1 MKSNRLIRSH
11 QGSDFLAK
19 GKARKNPPGRKI
31 SDSLRIS
38 SREIWTL
45 NADAGNA
52 VYGESRRKFGDQE
65 WRRWLPARSK
75 IAAGLLCARE
85 NPDGLI
91 PASGDTILY
100 LGAGHGTTIS
110 HLHDIICGTNNNAR
124 GRIIGVDI
132 APRCL
137 RDLTFLAKS
146 RPGLIPVLGDARK
159 YTEWQVY
166 LPNKVDWIFQ
176 DVAQSAQVDIFLG
189 ACDKFLNNGGTAL
202 LSLKAASERWTK
214 EGEKALFQQV
224 EAKIKDSGF
233 EIVEAIDISRFEEN
247 HVLFHCIKIQS

>member
-1 MKSNRLIRSH
+1 MISGK
-11 QGSDFLAK
+11 K

-38 SREIWTL
+38 SR
-45 NADAGNA
+45 
-52 VYGESRRKFGDQE
+52 KFGLLTQMQE
-65 WRRWLPARSK
+65 IQYTVSQEEENSEKKSGEGGFPQGQKS
-75 IAAGLLCARE
+75 AGLPCAKE

-110 HLHDIICGTNNNAR
+110 HLHDMICGMNNNAR

-137 RDLTFLAKS
+137 RDLTFLANP

-159 YTEWQVY
+159 YSEWQVY

-189 ACDKFLNNGGTAL
+189 ACDKFLNKGGTAL

-247 HVLFHCIKIQS
+247 HVLFHCIKV